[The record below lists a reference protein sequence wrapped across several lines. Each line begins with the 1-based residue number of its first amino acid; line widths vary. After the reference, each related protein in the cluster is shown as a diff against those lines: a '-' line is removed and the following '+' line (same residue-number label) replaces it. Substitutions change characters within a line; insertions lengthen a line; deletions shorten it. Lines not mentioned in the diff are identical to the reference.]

1 MKTTLLILS
10 LLLPVAALAQSPQ
23 GMNEQE
29 MQQMMQRMQQMQ
41 TCMQDIDQEQL
52 KGLEQRSRQVEAD
65 IKSLCTDGKRAEA
78 QQRAMAFGME
88 ISHDPNLKIM
98 RKCGE
103 MMRGMVPELPLVD
116 YEQKTAK
123 GSKHICD
130 Q

>member
-23 GMNEQE
+23 GMNEKD

-41 TCMQDIDQEQL
+41 TCMQDVDQEQL
-52 KGLEQRSRQVEAD
+52 KGLEQRSHQVEAD

-78 QQRAMAFGME
+78 QQRAMDFGME
-88 ISHDPNLKIM
+88 VSLDPNMKIM

-103 MMRGMVPELPLVD
+103 MMQGMMPEMPIAD
-116 YEQKTAK
+116 YEQKTAE
-123 GSKHICD
+123 GKHICD

>member
-10 LLLPVAALAQSPQ
+10 LLFPVTSLAQSPQ

-29 MQQMMQRMQQMQ
+29 LQQMMQQMQ
-41 TCMQDIDQEQL
+41 SCMQDVDQDQL
-52 KGLEQRSRQVEAD
+52 KGLEQRSRQVDAD

-78 QQRAMAFGME
+78 QQRAMDFGLE
-88 ISHDPNLKIM
+88 ISQDSNMQIM

-103 MMRGMVPELPLVD
+103 MMQGMMPALPLVD
-116 YEQKTAK
+116 YQQKTAE
-123 GSKHICD
+123 GKHICD

>member
-1 MKTTLLILS
+1 MKTILLIVS

-41 TCMQDIDQEQL
+41 SCMQDVDQAQL

-65 IKSLCTDGKRAEA
+65 IKSLCTEGKRAEA
-78 QQRAMAFGME
+78 QQRAMDFGLE
-88 ISHDPNLKIM
+88 ISQDPNLKIM

-103 MMRGMVPELPLVD
+103 LMRGMMPEMPLVD
-116 YEQKTAK
+116 FEQKTAD
-123 GSKHICD
+123 GKHICD